1 MIVPHGEGVDP
12 VAACLA
18 LGVEP
23 RVETRED
30 HYVIALPE
38 GVTEAQFRD
47 ALKLDPAAIHRA
59 KEGEAEKRRVRE
71 VASARIEKRWPLW
84 KQINAALGV
93 YGPQK
98 QAECRDFIKAE
109 IALVD
114 AEDARIANLA
124 KG

>member
-1 MIVPHGEGVDP
+1 MIVAHGPDP
-12 VAACLA
+12 VAAFLA
-18 LGVEP
+18 LGHDPCFV
-23 RVETRED
+23 THDD
-30 HYVIALPE
+30 HYVVTLPD

-71 VASARIEKRWPLW
+71 VASAKIEKTWPLW

-109 IALVD
+109 IVLVD
-114 AEDARIANLA
+114 AEDAKIEG
-124 KG
+124 KGR